1 MRAFARYARRR
12 MRGPIAPAG
21 FCLFTATAVARPVVF
36 TAPRQ
41 GQVLQGGAVVEV
53 SWTGVPASADEV
65 ELLLSLDGGRRVAVR
80 LTEELSS
87 GDRSYLWRVP
97 NLSGRQAALVLRMGI
112 EGREIESAP
121 GALFEIRSEP
131 ERPAVPVAWRAGELW
146 LSADAGARDADPL
159 PAAGLDSPS
168 GRWTPLRERSRSLR
182 RRGVTLSGARP
193 AGRARP
199 IRTDSSGNA
208 PRGFPAPVHPLASPG
223 LILFSPRQRASRSF
237 GSARP
242 GSRSPRRR
250 EEKGSGR

>member
-1 MRAFARYARRR
+1 
-12 MRGPIAPAG
+12 MRGLIALAG
-21 FCLFTATAVARPVVF
+21 FCLFTAAAVAGPVVF
-36 TAPRQ
+36 TSPRP

-112 EGREIESAP
+112 DGREIESAP
-121 GALFEIRSEP
+121 SALFEIRPEP

-146 LSADAGARDADPL
+146 LSADAGARDTDPL

-168 GRWTPLRERSRSLR
+168 GQWTPLRERSDSVSPPA
-182 RRGVTLSGARP
+182 GAALSGARP
-193 AGRARP
+193 SGRRVP
-199 IRTDSSGNA
+199 TRTDSSGNA
-208 PRGFPAPVHPLASPG
+208 PRDLPAPVPPLAP
-223 LILFSPRQRASRSF
+223 LRV
-237 GSARP
+237 
-242 GSRSPRRR
+242 
-250 EEKGSGR
+250 